1 MAGKAS
7 RPVAFLIR
15 AGLLQLDWILAR
27 RVGSTLQFA
36 LLVTGR
42 FVNQPQSFRTNGSLV
57 TYLLACLPLAACGG
71 AGSSGPPP
79 TAVIFGSITGL
90 EGSGLVLQNNGGSD
104 LEIPTGGKTFLFS
117 ELSEG
122 ATYRVTIKTQPTVPT
137 QVCTVSNG
145 SGVAFEMVT
154 TVSVACT
161 TTPFAV
167 RGSITG
173 LTGTGLTVLLNG
185 GGEQSIAAG
194 ATTFAFPPMLSGAH
208 YAVTLG
214 AQPSGQTCV
223 VNNGIGVVGA
233 ADVTSIVIGCG
244 AVGFTVGGPVSGL
257 GADGLTLRLN
267 GGTPLAIAAVGGNGS
282 FAFPTTLQTGNDYSV
297 TVASVPTAPRK
308 SCVLGN
314 AKGRVGASSVTDV
327 GVRCYS
333 NGLLDSYTG
342 TYALLQNGRRNYFT
356 LWFDGTYSLATR
368 SDDVSC
374 TNNGNGVEYGVYKRA
389 TDGTFSI
396 LVALVDNNGTCGV
409 WSGTPG
415 PIPQPGAGFEGTM
428 VRTGNTLTLTSP
440 SDGSFTLNAVES
452 VATSLVGSFTRADG
466 VDGSFIVFESDG
478 TYLYQEAQQGGGTN
492 FTPVGYE
499 RGCYTVNGAAF
510 TTSLAAACRPN
521 GFPALDGNGTAGF
534 SGSNGA
540 AIPFAITS
548 ATTVT
553 IGGVQYNRI
562 LPAG

>member
-1 MAGKAS
+1 M
-7 RPVAFLIR
+7 R
-15 AGLLQLDWILAR
+15 AGPLVQLDWGLAR
-27 RVGSTLQFA
+27 KVASSLQLA

-42 FVNQPQSFRTNGSLV
+42 FVNQPQSLRTNAMLV
-57 TYLLACLPLAACGG
+57 TSLFACLSLSACGG
-71 AGSSGPPP
+71 GGSSGPPA

-104 LEIPTGGKTFLFS
+104 LEIPAGGTTFLFS
-117 ELSEG
+117 GLSEG
-122 ATYRVTIKTQPTVPT
+122 AAYRVTVKSQPSVPT
-137 QVCTVSNG
+137 QTCAVSNG
-145 SGVAFEMVT
+145 SGVAFEQVR

-161 TTPFAV
+161 TSLFAV
-167 RGSITG
+167 GGSITG
-173 LTGTGLTVLLNG
+173 LTGAGLTVSLNG
-185 GGEQSIAAG
+185 GGAQSIAAG
-194 ATTFAFPPMLSGAH
+194 ATTFAFPPMPSGTN

-214 AQPSGQTCV
+214 AQPSGQTCAIT
-223 VNNGIGVVGA
+223 NGIGVVGA
-233 ADVTSIVIGCG
+233 ADVTSIVIACG
-244 AVGFTVGGPVSGL
+244 AVGFTIGGPVSGL
-257 GADGLTLRLN
+257 GATGLTLRLN
-267 GGTPLAIAAVGGNGS
+267 GGTPLAVAAVGGNGS
-282 FAFPTTLQTGNDYSV
+282 FQFPTTLQTGNDYSV
-297 TVASVPTAPRK
+297 TVASVPASPRK

-327 GVRCYS
+327 GVRCYA

-342 TYALLQNGRRNYFT
+342 TYALVQNGRRNYFT

-368 SDDVSC
+368 TDDVTC

-389 TDGTFSI
+389 TDGTFTI
-396 LVALVDNNGTCGV
+396 LVALVDNNGACGV

-440 SDGSFTLNAVES
+440 SEGSFTLQAVES
-452 VATSLVGSFTRADG
+452 VPTSLVGSFTRADG
-466 VDGSFIVFESDG
+466 VDGSFVVFESDG

-510 TTSLAAACRPN
+510 TASLAVACQPN
-521 GFPALDGNGTAGF
+521 GFPALDGNGAAGF
-534 SGSNGA
+534 SGRNGA

-553 IGGVQYNRI
+553 IGGVEYNRI